1 MFEVRM
7 PKMGQSVEEAPIVQW
22 LKSEGDSVQEGEP
35 LFTIQTDKAEVECE
49 APASGVLRKILLE
62 PNVEVPVLTVIAL
75 IGDADEPLPDMAQY
89 GSAGGAPAPAA
100 AAPVT
105 GEVKP
110 AVAAAP
116 VAAAAGPAGTA
127 PVSPRARK
135 KAEALGVDASRLTGS
150 GVGGRVMEKD
160 VVAAPAGADVR
171 ATPVAKRIAAQTGV
185 NLEAVAGSGPR
196 GKVMKDD
203 VLRAQEVPA
212 AAQGAEIRTAE
223 RAEARTTYSDA
234 VKRTALTPM
243 RRIIAQRMSQS
254 KYSAPHYYVTFEVD
268 MTAVK
273 AFREKLP
280 FKVSYNDIFL
290 FGTIKAIREFPNVN
304 ARWAGDAIE
313 EVADI
318 NLGVAVALP
327 SGLVVP
333 VIKQAQNLS
342 LEGIARTAKS
352 LAERAKTN
360 KLLPDD
366 YTGNTFT
373 VSNMGVFGV
382 DNFTAIINQPD
393 SAIIAVG
400 AITDRVVAYNGG
412 IHVRP
417 IMKMT
422 ISSDHRVIDGA
433 VAAQFMGRL
442 KQILESGDF

>member
-22 LKSEGDSVQEGEP
+22 LKNEGDRVQEGEP

-62 PNVEVPVLTVIAL
+62 PNVEVPVLTVVAL
-75 IGDADEPLPDMAQY
+75 IGDASEPLPDLAQY
-89 GSAGGAPAPAA
+89 GVSGGVAAAAPAPA
-100 AAPVT
+100 
-105 GEVKP
+105 EVKP
-110 AVAAAP
+110 AP
-116 VAAAAGPAGTA
+116 VAAAPLAQAAGPAGSA

-135 KAEALGVDASRLTGS
+135 KAEVLGVDASRLAGS

-160 VVAAPAGADVR
+160 VLAAPAVSDVR
-171 ATPVAKRIAAQTGV
+171 ATPVAKRIAAQAGV
-185 NLEAVAGSGPR
+185 NLAAVAGSGPR

-203 VLRAQEVPA
+203 VLRAQEAPA
-212 AAQGAEIRTAE
+212 AAERAEIRTTE
-223 RAEARTTYSDA
+223 RAEARTTYGDG

-273 AFREKLP
+273 AFRESLP

-290 FGTIKAIREFPNVN
+290 LATIKAIREFPNVN

-342 LEGIARTAKS
+342 LEGIARAAKS

-442 KQILESGDF
+442 KQILESGEF

>member
-22 LKSEGDSVQEGEP
+22 LKNEGDSVQEGEP

-62 PNVEVPVLTVIAL
+62 PNIEVPVLTVIAL
-75 IGDADEPLPDMAQY
+75 IGDATEPLPDLAQY
-89 GSAGGAPAPAA
+89 GVSGGAPAA

-105 GEVKP
+105 AEAKP
-110 AVAAAP
+110 AVVAAP
-116 VAAAAGPAGTA
+116 VAAAAASAGSA
-127 PVSPRARK
+127 PVSPRARR
-135 KAEALGVDASRLTGS
+135 KAEALGIDASRLAGS

-160 VVAAPAGADVR
+160 VVAGPASTDVR

-185 NLEAVAGSGPR
+185 NLAAVAGSGPR

-203 VLRAQEVPA
+203 VLRTQESPAIA
-212 AAQGAEIRTAE
+212 AAPVTG
-223 RAEARTTYSDA
+223 DG

-290 FGTIKAIREFPNVN
+290 FATIKAIREFPNVN

-333 VIKQAQNLS
+333 VIRQAQNLS
-342 LEGIARTAKS
+342 LEGIARSAKS

>member
-22 LKSEGDSVQEGEP
+22 FKKEGDRVQEGEP
-35 LFTIQTDKAEVECE
+35 LFSIQTDKAEVECE

-62 PNVEVPVLTVIAL
+62 PNVEVPVLTVVAL
-75 IGDADEPLPDMAQY
+75 IGEPSESLPDLAQY
-89 GSAGGAPAPAA
+89 GVSGGETAPAA
-100 AAPVT
+100 APVDT
-105 GEVKP
+105 KP
-110 AVAAAP
+110 AP
-116 VAAAAGPAGTA
+116 VAAAAPTENLSGESA
-127 PVSPRARK
+127 PVSPRARR
-135 KAEALGVDASRLTGS
+135 KAEELGVNAAALTGS
-150 GVGGRVMEKD
+150 GAGGRVIEKD
-160 VVAAPAGADVR
+160 VVAAASSGVR
-171 ATPVAKRIAAQTGV
+171 ATPVAKRLADQAGLNLAQ
-185 NLEAVAGSGPR
+185 VAGSGPR

-203 VLRAQEVPA
+203 ILRAQDSA
-212 AAQGAEIRTAE
+212 AAPSAAGAPVVSA
-223 RAEARTTYSDA
+223 DG
-234 VKRTALTPM
+234 VKRVPLTPM

-254 KYSAPHYYVTFEVD
+254 KYAAPHYYVTFEVD

-273 AFREKLP
+273 AYREKLT
-280 FKVSYNDIFL
+280 FKASFNDLFL
-290 FGTIKAIREFPNVN
+290 YAVVRALREFPHIN
-304 ARWAGDAIE
+304 ARWVGDAIE

-318 NLGVAVALP
+318 NLGVAVAMP
-327 SGLVVP
+327 NGLMVP
-333 VIKQAQNLS
+333 VIRGAQNLS
-342 LEGIARTAKS
+342 LEGLAKASKSLVDRAKS
-352 LAERAKTN
+352 N
-360 KLLPDD
+360 KLMPDD

-433 VAAQFMGRL
+433 VAAQFMARL
-442 KQILESGDF
+442 KQILENGEF